1 MPNRTRAAKDGRP
14 VPRSRAQRHEVAS
27 SPATT
32 GCGKA
37 HPPAASAGRAP
48 AAEAPEPDSSLMWD
62 RLFRARVGRLSLGLS
77 PPGLLLVYL
86 DWLAHLAFSP
96 GKQQDLVRK
105 WFRKALRFG
114 LYAARDSLRPGSRPA
129 IEPLPQD
136 QRFDDPAWQRWP
148 FNLYY
153 QSFLLTQQW
162 WHNATTG
169 IRGVSRHDEQA
180 VTFITRQLLDV
191 VSPSNFPCSNPQVLK
206 PALEQGAP
214 TSFAA
219 RRITSAT
226 WSGRRSEESRPGRR
240 ISRWARRSPSRR
252 ARSFTET
259 GSLSY
264 CSTSRP
270 RKPSTPSRS

>member
-1 MPNRTRAAKDGRP
+1 
-14 VPRSRAQRHEVAS
+14 
-27 SPATT
+27 
-32 GCGKA
+32 
-37 HPPAASAGRAP
+37 
-48 AAEAPEPDSSLMWD
+48 
-62 RLFRARVGRLSLGLS
+62 
-77 PPGLLLVYL
+77 LLLVYL

-105 WFRKALRFG
+105 WFRKALRLG
-114 LYAARDSLRPGSRPA
+114 LYTARDSLRPGSPPA

-153 QSFLLTQQW
+153 QSFLLMQQW

-191 VSPSNFPCSNPQVLK
+191 LSPSNFPCSNPQVLK
-206 PALEQGAP
+206 AALEQGG
-214 TSFAA
+214 TNFLRGAA
-219 RRITSAT
+219 NYLGDLERAALRRKSAEA
-226 WSGRRSEESRPGRR
+226 EEFPVGKKVAVTPGKVV
-240 ISRWARRSPSRR
+240 S
-252 ARSFTET
+252 ET
-259 GSLSY
+259 GSSSY